1 MLGKTLG
8 VKQVLVVA
16 VLSEI
21 SEGNAVRAKELFTC
35 HALQVLVEGG
45 GVNEWAHVVLLV
57 LCQDQYEGGICDWFQ
72 GERLLFEFWWS
83 GCG

>member
-45 GVNEWAHVVLLV
+45 GVNEWAHVVL
-57 LCQDQYEGGICDWFQ
+57 CYDQHEVGICEWFQ
-72 GERLLFEFWWS
+72 EVRLLLEQWWS
-83 GCG
+83 GRD